1 MSKDPKT
8 HSEDAQHALGA
19 VLRNVILLALPL
31 FSLQR
36 SILDLVKTG
45 IEKAVLVKPVQN
57 LLLAEIQACMMILD
71 PEHKWRDRL
80 GVDFEKKVKELLDEI
95 TDKVASGSL
104 QLVEAQHTLADR
116 LIDLLK
122 DVKDG
127 QKRKRA

>member
-8 HSEDAQHALGA
+8 HSDDAQHELGG